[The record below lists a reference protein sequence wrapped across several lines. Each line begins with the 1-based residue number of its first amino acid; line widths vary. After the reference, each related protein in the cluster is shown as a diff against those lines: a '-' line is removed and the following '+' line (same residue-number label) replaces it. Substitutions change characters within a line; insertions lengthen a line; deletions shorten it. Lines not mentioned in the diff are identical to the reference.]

1 MLDRK
6 RLTGRL
12 AAACLSAALFLPF
25 PALSFPAYAQ
35 SPEFA
40 YSAEKWAALRDN
52 KLEYDE
58 IADLV
63 HEYNNTVVQNNLEYQ
78 DYKSK
83 TRDDIAQDYYD
94 RAEEIYSN
102 IEYPDTDDSNY
113 GSQMSAALNSK
124 IQADN
129 LMEQGDESVEDSE
142 TLKLGYDQTEAGLVQ
157 QAQGLMIS
165 YRSQYDSL
173 ESLRERKTLAEASYQ
188 SELTRMSAGM
198 STQASVLSAKEA
210 VTSAEASILSAESNL
225 EKTKQSL
232 CLMLGW
238 DYGIQVEIGEL
249 PELDLDEIAAI
260 DVNADVAKAQEQ
272 SYSIRLTTKRLEN
285 ARTTK
290 VRETLAQTLASQQR
304 TVANSVKS
312 AYESLILARSSYE
325 QVLQAYG
332 LEQVS
337 MEAAERKLQAGTMT
351 KNAYQTQKSSYLTAE
366 VSVQTQKLSL
376 LQAKLEYDWAVAG
389 LAAAS

>member
-1 MLDRK
+1 MSGRK
-6 RLTGRL
+6 RLAGAL
-12 AAACLSAALFLPF
+12 AAACIAMMPYQAF
-25 PALSFPAYAQ
+25 AQ

-40 YSAEKWAALRDN
+40 YSAEKWAALRDDR
-52 KLEYDE
+52 LEYDE

-102 IEYPDTDDSNY
+102 IEYPDTDDSSY
-113 GSQMSAALNSK
+113 GSRMSAALNSK

-142 TLKLGYDQTEAGLVQ
+142 TRKLGYDQTEAGLVK
-157 QAQGLMIS
+157 QAQELMIS
-165 YRSQYDSL
+165 YWNQYYSL
-173 ESLRERKTLAEASYQ
+173 ESLRERKVLAESSYQ

-198 STQASVLSAKEA
+198 STQEKVLSAKEA
-210 VTSAEASILSAESNL
+210 VTSAEASVLSAESNM

-238 DYGIQVEIGEL
+238 NYGSQVEIGEL
-249 PELDLDEIAAI
+249 PELNLEEIGAI
-260 DVNADVAKAQEQ
+260 NVESDIEKAQEQ
-272 SYSIRLTTKRLEN
+272 NYSIRLTTKRLEN

-290 VRETLAQTLASQQR
+290 VRDSLTQTLASQQR
-304 TVANSVKS
+304 TVANSVRS
-312 AYESLILARSSYE
+312 AYDSLILARSGYE
-325 QVLQAYG
+325 QALSAYEM
-332 LEQVS
+332 EQVS
-337 MEAAERKLQAGTMT
+337 MDSAGRKLQAGTMT
-351 KNAYQTQKSSYLTAE
+351 KNAYESQKSSYLTAR
-366 VSVQTQKLSL
+366 VAVQTQELSL
-376 LQAKLEYDWAVAG
+376 MQAKLAYDWAVAG
-389 LAAAS
+389 LAAAA

>member
-1 MLDRK
+1 MIDRNICIGG
-6 RLTGRL
+6 LMAVCL
-12 AAACLSAALFLPF
+12 AAMP
-25 PALSFPAYAQ
+25 FPAYAQ

-40 YSAEKWAALRDN
+40 YSAEKWATLRDN
-52 KLEYDE
+52 RLEYEE

-63 HEYNNTVVQNNLEYQ
+63 HEYNNTVVQNNLDYL
-78 DYKSK
+78 DYKDQ

-113 GSQMSAALNSK
+113 GSQMAAALNNK

-142 TLKLGYDQTEAGLVQ
+142 TVKLGYDQTEASLVQ

-165 YRSQYDSL
+165 YWNQYYSLDSL
-173 ESLRERKTLAEASYQ
+173 RQRKILAEAGYQ

-198 STQASVLSAKEA
+198 STQSSLLSAKEA
-210 VTSAEASILSAESNL
+210 VTSAEASILSAESSL
-225 EKTKQSL
+225 ENTKQSL

-238 DYGIQVEIGEL
+238 SYGTQVEIGEL
-249 PELDLDEIAAI
+249 PELSLNEIAAI
-260 DVNADVAKAQEQ
+260 DIDTDITKAQEQ
-272 SYSIRLTTKRLEN
+272 SYSIRLTEKRLAN

-290 VRETLAQTLASQQR
+290 GKDTLTQTLASQQR

-312 AYESLILARSSYE
+312 AYGSLILGRSSYE
-325 QVLQAYG
+325 QAVQAYE

-337 MEAAERKLQAGTMT
+337 MASAERKYQAGTMT
-351 KNAYQTQKSSYLTAE
+351 KNAYQNQQSSYLTAQ

-376 LQAKLEYDWAVAG
+376 MQAKLAYDWAVAG
-389 LAAAS
+389 LASAS

>member
-1 MLDRK
+1 MLKK
-6 RLTGRL
+6 RRPVCRL
-12 AAACLSAALFLPF
+12 AVFVACLGMTPVRAF
-25 PALSFPAYAQ
+25 AQ

-40 YSAEKWAALRDN
+40 YSEEKWAALRDD
-52 KLEYDE
+52 KLEYEE

-83 TRDDIAQDYYD
+83 TRDDIAQEYYD
-94 RAEEIYSN
+94 RAEEIYGN

-157 QAQGLMIS
+157 QAQELMIS
-165 YRSQYDSL
+165 YWNQYYSL
-173 ESLRERKTLAEASYQ
+173 ESLRERKTLAESSYQ

-198 STQASVLSAKEA
+198 STQAKVLSAKEA
-210 VTSAEASILSAESNL
+210 VTSAEASILSAESSM

-232 CLMLGW
+232 CLLLGW
-238 DYGIQVEIGEL
+238 NYGTQVEIGEL
-249 PELDLDEIAAI
+249 PELDLDEIWAI
-260 DVNADVAKAQEQ
+260 DVEADIAKALE
-272 SYSIRLTTKRLEN
+272 SNYSIRLTEKRLEN

-290 VRETLAQTLASQQR
+290 VRDTLSQTLASQQR
-304 TVANSVKS
+304 TVANSVRS
-312 AYESLILARSSYE
+312 TYDSLILSRSSYE
-325 QVLQAYG
+325 QVLQAY
-332 LEQVS
+332 EMERVS
-337 MEAAERKLQAGTMT
+337 MDSAQRKLEAGTMT
-351 KNAYQTQKSSYLTAE
+351 KSAYQSQKSAYLTAE
-366 VSVQTQKLSL
+366 VSVRTQKLSL
-376 LQAKLEYDWAVAG
+376 MQAKLAYDWAVAG
-389 LAAAS
+389 LAPAS

>member
-1 MLDRK
+1 MLNK
-6 RLTGRL
+6 KGL
-12 AAACLSAALFLPF
+12 AGGVLVVCLGLLP
-25 PALSFPAYAQ
+25 AQVYAQ

-40 YSAEKWAALRDN
+40 YSAEQWAALRDD
-52 KLEYDE
+52 KLEYGE
-58 IADLV
+58 IAALV

-83 TRDDIAQDYYD
+83 TRDDIAQEYYD
-94 RAEEIYSN
+94 RADEIYGN

-124 IQADN
+124 MQADN

-142 TLKLGYDQTEAGLVQ
+142 TIKLGYDQTEAGLVK
-157 QAQGLMIS
+157 QAQELMIS
-165 YRSQYDSL
+165 YWNQYYSL
-173 ESLRERKTLAEASYQ
+173 ESLRERKILAESTYQ

-198 STQASVLSAKEA
+198 STQAKVLSAKEA
-210 VTSAEASILSAESNL
+210 VTSAEASILSAESSL

-238 DYGIQVEIGEL
+238 NYGSQVEIGEL
-249 PELDLDEIAAI
+249 PGLNLDEIGAI
-260 DVNADVAKAQEQ
+260 DVEADIPKAQEQ
-272 SYSIRLTTKRLEN
+272 NYNIRLTTKRLEN

-290 VRETLAQTLASQQR
+290 VRETLTQTLLSQQR
-304 TVANSVKS
+304 TVANNVKS
-312 AYESLILARSSYE
+312 AYDSLILARSGYE
-325 QVLQAYG
+325 QTLMAYE

-337 MEAAERKLQAGTMT
+337 MDSAERKLQAGTMT
-351 KNAYQTQKSSYLTAE
+351 KNAYESQKSSYLTAR
-366 VSVQTQKLSL
+366 VAVQTQEFSL
-376 LQAKLEYDWAVAG
+376 LQAKLSYDWAVAG

>member
-1 MLDRK
+1 MLGRK
-6 RLTGRL
+6 HLAGGL
-12 AAACLSAALFLPF
+12 AAACLAMMPLQAF
-25 PALSFPAYAQ
+25 AQ

-40 YSAEKWAALRDN
+40 YSEEKWAALRDDR
-52 KLEYDE
+52 LEFDE

-63 HEYNNTVVQNNLEYQ
+63 HEYNNTVVQNKLEYQ

-94 RAEEIYSN
+94 RAEEIYSS

-113 GSQMSAALNSK
+113 GSRMSAALNSK

-142 TLKLGYDQTEAGLVQ
+142 TLKLGYDQTEAGLVK
-157 QAQGLMIS
+157 QAQELMIS
-165 YRSQYDSL
+165 YWSQYYSL
-173 ESLRERKTLAEASYQ
+173 ESLRERKALAEASYQ
-188 SELTRMSAGM
+188 SELTRMDAGM
-198 STQASVLSAKEA
+198 STQAKVLSAKEA
-210 VTSAEASILSAESNL
+210 VTSAEASILTGESNL

-238 DYGIQVEIGEL
+238 SYGSQVEIGEL
-249 PELDLDEIAAI
+249 QELNLEEIGAI
-260 DVNADVAKAQEQ
+260 DVETDMEKAQEQ
-272 SYSIRLTTKRLEN
+272 NYNIRLTTKRLEN

-290 VRETLAQTLASQQR
+290 VRDTLTQTLASQQR

-312 AYESLILARSSYE
+312 AYDSLILAQSGYE
-325 QVLQAYG
+325 QACLAYEM
-332 LEQVS
+332 EQVS
-337 MEAAERKLQAGTMT
+337 MDSAGRKLQAGTMT
-351 KNAYQTQKSSYLTAE
+351 KNAYESQKSSCLTAK
-366 VSVQTQKLSL
+366 VAVQTQEISL
-376 LQAKLEYDWAVAG
+376 IQAKLAYDWAVAG